1 MTKLVKLGFGHLK
14 MENKPC
20 IASVLSKRFH
30 SFWRRSALTGRND
43 NRRWNQL
50 AQECIRRTKC

>member
-30 SFWRRSALTGRND
+30 SKVSVTYQSGAGVY
-43 NRRWNQL
+43 
-50 AQECIRRTKC
+50 